1 MSITLLLTVLNLFN
15 MLIQKEF
22 PFGNPTNESKMIT
35 AILFISIIGFAAAEI
50 INLYKDNNVKKQI
63 NG

>member
-1 MSITLLLTVLNLFN
+1 
-15 MLIQKEF
+15 MLVQKEF

-50 INLYKDNNVKKQI
+50 INLYKDNDVKKQI